1 MQNVFQHIRRQPKA
15 TRERYALAFASSF
28 TLVVLGVWLV
38 SKTNPDVEPVVATEG
53 SVPFATFLK
62 ETREQFSGLKDSFAD
77 TNEDTQTAAV
87 VAGTE
92 DRSTTT
98 AETLILSQDTVD
110 LVNLNQATGTSPV
123 EYVEVQIGTTSS
135 PGTEVFIATTSTSRA
150 TNP

>member
-28 TLVVLGVWLV
+28 TLLVLGVWLV
-38 SKTNPDVEPVVATEG
+38 SKTNPGVGPVVDTEG

-62 ETREQFSGLKDSFAD
+62 ETREQFAGLKDSFAD
-77 TNEDTQTAAV
+77 ATLDTQTATV
-87 VAGTE
+87 VTGDTGV
-92 DRSTTT
+92 STTT

-110 LVNLNQATGTSPV
+110 LVNLNQATETSPV

-135 PGTEVFIATTSTSRA
+135 PVTEVFITPTSTSRA